1 MGERRIYAMQIYQR
15 VTPPF
20 LLTLKKWMKFFSRID
35 FSALATEE
43 EDVLSIFDGGTCSG
57 HFGFG
62 GTWGFR
68 GVLIIIGRLRIW
80 QY

>member
-43 EDVLSIFDGGTCSG
+43 EDVLSILMEERVVDILDLEE
-57 HFGFG
+57 H
-62 GTWGFR
+62 
-68 GVLIIIGRLRIW
+68 GVLW
-80 QY
+80 EY